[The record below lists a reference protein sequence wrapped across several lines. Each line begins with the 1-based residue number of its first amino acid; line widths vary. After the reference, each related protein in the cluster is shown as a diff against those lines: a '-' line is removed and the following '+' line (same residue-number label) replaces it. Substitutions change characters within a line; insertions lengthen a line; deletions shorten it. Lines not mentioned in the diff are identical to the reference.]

1 MSRFIK
7 NPFGIRFKLVF
18 LSSFL
23 LIIPWL
29 GYQYILEMEDYLRRG
44 QEQVVLGTAQALA
57 TALNERPEL
66 FDEGT
71 FSPARRSENLYV
83 YPIYYPLS
91 LDDNTLMDWRDYQRY
106 ELHYG
111 RANTIS
117 TPLNPQSEFDRY
129 YHDDDS
135 LSFRLLL
142 GEHNRFLYAY
152 FKVVDDRVVY
162 RAEDSLSIHRSDFL
176 QLSMVTRGGQL
187 RRFVIAPR
195 GPEFIYAYEIG
206 DDIRDVASL
215 KHEERIS
222 GQWYETSDGYEVEL
236 RLPLT
241 MLGDKLGFAIYDV
254 NDQQTR
260 EVDAVVATSD
270 VNDPDKLGS
279 LMRPTPEIDQI
290 VEGMGHTNSR
300 VQVVDRGGRVLLSVG
315 DIQSASGLQIASPV
329 HQEQVNKY
337 WRFIQ
342 DRILHPLY
350 YQVLTKPSND
360 FIDDLY
366 VGSTIEGAYLA
377 SALSGQPQTQFRT
390 VDNEQNRILE
400 AAYPIVAG
408 GEVMGAVLV
417 DQNMNGIR
425 TFRNQALEALFN
437 TILAVMVLVA
447 MGLFFFAS
455 RISARIRSLRNQ
467 AEHII
472 DDHGRLRNTI
482 VATPHSDEIGD
493 LSRSFHSIVDKLGQ
507 YTNYLENMS
516 SRLSHE
522 LRTPVTVVRSS
533 LENLGMVSTD
543 KESAVYIERAE
554 EGINRLNLILTNMS
568 EATRLEQMLQ
578 TSEKETIDLAK
589 VVAGCVEGYRLAY
602 PESVFR
608 SNLDGPVMIDGVPEY
623 IAQLMDKLI
632 ANAVEFSHE
641 EYPITVTCRVHRDK
655 ALLQVTNHGPYL
667 PEEMKGRLFDSMISV
682 RPQEKQREPHLGMG
696 LHIARLIAEFHQGQ
710 IRADNMPDIEGVAI
724 TLLLPL
730 SPEHPSHR

>member
-1 MSRFIK
+1 MSRLIN

-29 GYQYILEMEDYLRRG
+29 GYRYIMEMEDYLRRG

-91 LDDNTLMDWRDYQRY
+91 LDDGTLMDWRDYQRY

-111 RANTIS
+111 RASTIS
-117 TPLNPQSEFDRY
+117 TPLNPHSEFDRY
-129 YHDDDS
+129 YHNDDS

-142 GEHNRFLYAY
+142 GEHNRYLYAY
-152 FKVVDDRVVY
+152 FKVLDDNVVY
-162 RAEDSLSIHRSDFL
+162 RAEDSLSVHRSDFL
-176 QLSMVTRGGQL
+176 QISLVTREGEFK
-187 RRFVIAPR
+187 RYVISPR
-195 GPEFIYAYEIG
+195 GPEFIYAFEIG
-206 DDIRDVASL
+206 DDIRDVSSL
-215 KHEERIS
+215 QHEERIS
-222 GQWYETSDGYEVEL
+222 GQWYETADGYEVEL
-236 RLPLT
+236 RLPLN
-241 MLGDKLGFAIYDV
+241 MLGNQLGFAIYDV
-254 NDQQTR
+254 NDTRLR

-270 VNDPDKLGS
+270 VNNPENLGS

-315 DIQSASGLQIASPV
+315 DIQSATGLEIATEI
-329 HQEQVNKY
+329 HRTQVNKY

-360 FIDDLY
+360 FIDELY
-366 VGSTIEGAYLA
+366 VGSTIDGAYLT
-377 SALSGQPQTQFRT
+377 SALNGQPQTQFRT
-390 VDNEQNRILE
+390 IDDAQNRILE
-400 AAYPIVAG
+400 AAYPIVAD

-417 DQNMNGIR
+417 DQNMSGIR
-425 TFRNQALEALFN
+425 SFRNQALEALFN
-437 TILAVMVLVA
+437 TILAVMILVA
-447 MGLFFFAS
+447 LGLFFFAS
-455 RISARIRSLRNQ
+455 RISSRIRSLRNQ
-467 AEHII
+467 AERII
-472 DDHGRLRNTI
+472 DDQGRLQNTI
-482 VATPHSDEIGD
+482 VATSHSDEIGD
-493 LSRSFHSIVDKLGQ
+493 LSRSFHDIVDKLGQ
-507 YTNYLENMS
+507 HTSYLENMS

-543 KESAVYIERAE
+543 KESAVYIQRAE
-554 EGINRLNLILTNMS
+554 EGINRLNTILTNMS

-578 TSEKETIDLAK
+578 TSEKERIDLAR

-602 PESVFR
+602 PDAQFETD
-608 SNLDGPVMIDGVPEY
+608 LQGPVPINGVPEY

-632 ANAVEFSHE
+632 ANAVEFSFDE
-641 EYPITVTCRVHRDK
+641 QPIVVTCGVYRDRAVLRVS
-655 ALLQVTNHGPYL
+655 NHGPYL

-682 RPQEKQREPHLGMG
+682 RPQDKQREPHLGMG

-710 IRADNMPDIEGVAI
+710 IRADNVREYEGVAV
-724 TLLLPL
+724 TLLIPL
-730 SPEHPSHR
+730 AQD